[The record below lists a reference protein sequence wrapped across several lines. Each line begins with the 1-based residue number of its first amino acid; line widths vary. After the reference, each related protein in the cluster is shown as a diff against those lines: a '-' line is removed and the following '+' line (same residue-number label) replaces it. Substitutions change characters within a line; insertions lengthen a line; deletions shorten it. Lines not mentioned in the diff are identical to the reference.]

1 MINRLADL
9 PSHNSK
15 QPSGASKSLD
25 PFKSLDLPKMIEPV
39 EQMIVKNSALALVVA
54 FAVGVTIACL
64 VKRR

>member
-9 PSHNSK
+9 TSHNSK
-15 QPSGASKSLD
+15 QTSAASKSLD
-25 PFKSLDLPKMIEPV
+25 LLTSLDLPKMIEPV
-39 EQMIVKNSALALVVA
+39 EQMIVKNSTLALVVA